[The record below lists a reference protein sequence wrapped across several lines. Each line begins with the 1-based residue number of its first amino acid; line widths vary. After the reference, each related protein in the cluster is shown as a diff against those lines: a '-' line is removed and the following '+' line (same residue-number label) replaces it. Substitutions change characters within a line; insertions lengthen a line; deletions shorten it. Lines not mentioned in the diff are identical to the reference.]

1 MEAKEFEIEA
11 LPSEDP
17 CDTSNL
23 TLNGELLPF
32 KLRTETYSDDFTTGR
47 GNVNVQSG
55 SSFHS
60 VYFSWNS
67 SCLLGGLPATDRTGS
82 VALLLEF
89 QVEGVDGQDLKQPV
103 GFRLSYRHLPIPQLL
118 RLGTLVNAPKD
129 GTDNLEPSDDWRD
142 PPAHLRIDVAAL
154 KDNLQVQAALSKD
167 QEFIE
172 HEIEELR
179 ELQSHVR
186 ELRDI
191 IRTKEKVISTH
202 LGKDVFTLTEYID
215 QCDNFGCVLKA
226 ILHKA
231 HGAIK
236 GMYARLR
243 DHSHDQKQK
252 VIMAS
257 NTQGHWNETRTA
269 EDSPNDSNDQDSKP
283 KLSKGLVVALGAV
296 AAALGCSCIFI
307 AIRCCCCSS
316 RQKVERL
323 ADRQERRNL
332 RSYKRAYRRR
342 RWRDWWHKRDR
353 RISDYE
359 EKRSLIRDQEG
370 LLEEAMQE
378 EIRQLHNAHEVV
390 SDIVR
395 AEEGRYG
402 QPQTEPANQHSGQ
415 YTSRRSSNASDR
427 YSLPLSRT
435 SSLPSYTTEP
445 GSAGLPG
452 YEEHDDE
459 ITTVADG
466 FAQYAPSSS
475 SDHHW
480 SPESSIIEISPRQ
493 STETMRTKY
502 EDYENQD
509 EHRDKPYDDE
519 QQNQYGD

>member
-1 MEAKEFEIEA
+1 MLRQSYLCLVQAAVAKTEAQVM
-11 LPSEDP
+11 
-17 CDTSNL
+17 T
-23 TLNGELLPF
+23 TLL
-32 KLRTETYSDDFTTGR
+32 
-47 GNVNVQSG
+47 
-55 SSFHS
+55 
-60 VYFSWNS
+60 
-67 SCLLGGLPATDRTGS
+67 TGS
-82 VALLLEF
+82 VARLLTF
-89 QVEGVDGQDLKQPV
+89 QVEGVDGQNLQQTI
-103 GFRLSYRHLPIPQLL
+103 GFRLSYKHLPIPQLL
-118 RLGTLVNAPKD
+118 RLGALVNAPED
-129 GTDNLEPSDDWRD
+129 DTDDWRD
-142 PPAHLRIDVAAL
+142 PPAHLLIDVTVLDDSLYA
-154 KDNLQVQAALSKD
+154 QQPPSKD

-179 ELQSHVR
+179 ELQSDVR
-186 ELRDI
+186 KLRDI
-191 IRTKEKVISTH
+191 IRTKEKVISSH
-202 LGKDVFTLTEYID
+202 LGKDVFTLKEYID

-236 GMYARLR
+236 GMCARFR
-243 DHSHDQKQK
+243 YNHSHDQKQE

-257 NTQGHWNETRTA
+257 DTQGHWNETRTA
-269 EDSPNDSNDQDSKP
+269 DGSPDNADDQDSKP
-283 KLSKGLVVALGAV
+283 KLSKGIVVTLGAV
-296 AAALGCSCIFI
+296 AAALGCGCVFV
-307 AIRCCCCSS
+307 AIRCCCCSP

-323 ADRQERRNL
+323 ADRQERHTL
-332 RSYKRAYRRR
+332 RSYKKAYRRR
-342 RWRDWWHKRDR
+342 RWRDWWHKRDP

-370 LLEEAMQE
+370 LLEGAMQE

-402 QPQTEPANQHSGQ
+402 QPQTQPANQQIGP
-415 YTSRRSSNASDR
+415 YASRRSSNASDR

-445 GSAGLPG
+445 GSAGLPE
-452 YEEHDDE
+452 YEERDDE

-466 FAQYAPSSS
+466 FAQYAPSSL

-480 SPESSIIEISPRQ
+480 TPESSIIEISPRQ

-502 EDYENQD
+502 EDYEGQD

-519 QQNQYGD
+519 QQNQHGD